1 MTKDFFDHRSVRR
14 KPRWSFDVGEKR
26 RRLFVGWRSTGS
38 RQKNFRY
45 LDPDQEKSSKVWHAI
60 IA

>member
-1 MTKDFFDHRSVRR
+1 MNFFDYRSVRR
-14 KPRWSFDVGEKR
+14 KPRWSFVVGEKR

-38 RQKNFRY
+38 RQKNFRC
-45 LDPDQEKSSKVWHAI
+45 LDPDQEEFSIVWHAI